1 MLEEADW
8 VSDDEIPDRRTTP
21 QLQSGYT
28 TTDDGMYKSL
38 YSRYE
43 ERNVEDR
50 PHRGGR
56 VGGVG
61 RIRVG
66 ARVELGVVVD
76 AKRERKS

>member
-1 MLEEADW
+1 MLEEAHSI
-8 VSDDEIPDRRTTP
+8 SDDETHYRPTIP
-21 QLQSGYT
+21 QIQSGYT
-28 TTDDGMYKSL
+28 MDDGMYKSM

-43 ERNVEDR
+43 ERDVECR

-56 VGGVG
+56 AGGVG

-76 AKRERKS
+76 MKREREN